1 MNTENTTTETSADI
15 KKKAK
20 AKAKAKAQK
29 VAQPKADS
37 SKRLTPEERE
47 AIVAAPASISNRE
60 LAEKYDTT
68 YATILRYRSGK
79 ARVKPQMQAAG
90 LDATVTETAKN
101 FVVTIS
107 KAALI
112 QRALGSLAQTLN

>member
-1 MNTENTTTETSADI
+1 MNTENTTTETGT

-20 AKAKAKAQK
+20 AKVQK
-29 VAQPKADS
+29 SKPKADS

-47 AIVAAPASISNRE
+47 AIVAAPASVSNRE

-79 ARVKPQMQAAG
+79 ARVKPQATAAVAAM
-90 LDATVTETAKN
+90 DATVTETEKS

>member
-1 MNTENTTTETSADI
+1 MNTENTTTETL
-15 KKKAK
+15 KKKT
-20 AKAKAKAQK
+20 KAKAKAQK
-29 VAQPKADS
+29 VAKADS

-47 AIVAAPASISNRE
+47 AIVAAPASVSNRE

-79 ARVKPQMQAAG
+79 ARVKPQVTAAVAAM
-90 LDATVTETAKN
+90 DATVTETEKS

>member
-1 MNTENTTTETSADI
+1 MNTENTTTETSV
-15 KKKAK
+15 KK
-20 AKAKAKAQK
+20 KAKAQK
-29 VAQPKADS
+29 VAKRVSDS

-47 AIVAAPASISNRE
+47 AIVSAPASVSNRE

-79 ARVKPQMQAAG
+79 ARVKPQVQAAG
-90 LDATVTETAKN
+90 LDATVTETTKN